1 MRHFKGVRYFI
12 FLLLYGALPITGCKQ
27 KPALPVLFEI
37 KDDKS
42 TGLHFANNL
51 TPTQDFNVFDY
62 MYFFNGAGVGAGDFN
77 NDGKIDL
84 FFAASQGD
92 NQLYLN
98 EGNLQFKN
106 VTKEAMIPEDGGWST
121 GVSVVDINND
131 GLLDI
136 YICRVGD
143 YEALHSRNQLLICQG
158 IDKNGV
164 PYYKDEAKEYGLDF
178 SGFSTQ
184 AVFFDYD
191 GDGDLDMYLLNHS
204 IHQNGTY
211 GVRNDLLNKAVT
223 GSGDHIFRNDGNGHF
238 TDVTKETGINSSIL
252 GYGLGITVA
261 DIDMDGYPDIYI
273 GNDFH
278 ENDYMYINQRN
289 GTFKDELNKKL
300 MHTSRY
306 TMGVDVADATNDGFP
321 EIISMDMLP
330 YDPYI
335 LKRSEGEDT
344 YDIFNL
350 KIGLGFNYQYTR
362 NNLQYNRR
370 NGMFSEV
377 GLYAGVAATDWSWSP
392 LWFDFDNDGLKD
404 LFVSNGIPRRMNDID
419 FIDFI
424 SNQEIQEKMRSPNKE
439 QKDLDLID
447 RSPQIK
453 IPNRFFKNNGEM
465 SFTDLGDRIGN
476 EKSTYSNGAVY
487 ADFDNDGDLDVVVNN
502 IDEPAMLYENK
513 SADNKSKAFVEIK
526 LKGPAQNINAVGSKI
541 IIYAND
547 GIRTYE
553 KFPVRGFLSSSEIP
567 IHIGLDKAKVDS
579 AFLIWPDNSYQSIKL
594 EPLDTIISFGYQKG
608 LPKFDYDKFKSFY
621 KNPTRPVEDITA
633 KTGIQ
638 YRHKENTFHEFDLEP
653 LMPHMLSTEGPGLT
667 VADFNHDGLDDVFIG
682 ASKNGKSA
690 VYLQQKSGKFL
701 KTVQPAF
708 ETDTGYE
715 YVASCAADINNDGFP
730 DLITANGGNEYSG
743 QNEHLRPRIFLN
755 DGKGNFNRDLSA
767 FDSIFVNA
775 VSIASMDINGDGFPD
790 LFIGGRSVPLKYG
803 QIPRS
808 YLLLNNGK
816 GKFIDVTDKLAPGL
830 SHIGFVTSSLWYDID
845 QDGQKDLLLSLEWG
859 GIVAFINHN
868 GSFVKK
874 ELTDKKGWWNFIL
887 PVDLDHNGK
896 IDLIVGNLGLNS
908 RLKASEKEPV
918 RLYYYDFDG
927 NGKKDQILSYYING
941 RELPFANKNELQ
953 KQIPSI
959 NKKFLYAADFAKA
972 SFTDIFPRED
982 LDKAD
987 VFTANYFS
995 NAVLMNRGDLKFDV
1009 VALPWEAQLS
1019 SYRDAVVIDAN
1030 HDSLPDILL
1039 VGNYYENNIQ
1049 MGRYDA
1055 DFGTILMNH
1064 GNGSF
1069 SSESLNGLQIRGE
1082 VRHIKKLNVEGR
1094 EAFILAR
1101 NNDSTMVIQFK
1112 N

>member
-1 MRHFKGVRYFI
+1 MRHSKGVRYCI
-12 FLLLYGALPITGCKQ
+12 FLLSYGLLLVTGCKQ
-27 KPALPVLFEI
+27 KPTLPVLFEI
-37 KDDKS
+37 KEENS
-42 TGLHFANNL
+42 TGLHFANKL

-77 NDGKIDL
+77 NDGKTDL

-98 EGNLQFKN
+98 EGNLTFKN

-136 YICRVGD
+136 YICRVGN
-143 YEALHSRNQLLICQG
+143 YESLHSRNQLLICQG

-211 GVRNDLLNKAVT
+211 GVRRDLLNKEVT
-223 GSGDHIFRNDGNGHF
+223 GSGDHIYRNDGNGHF

-289 GTFKDELNKKL
+289 GTFKDELNKRL

-306 TMGVDVADATNDGFP
+306 TMGVDVADVTNDGFP

-419 FIDFI
+419 FINFI
-424 SNQEIQEKMRSPNKE
+424 SNQEIQEKMRSPNQD

-453 IPNRFFKNNGEM
+453 IPNKFFKNIGDIK
-465 SFTDLGDRIGN
+465 FADLGDQIGN
-476 EKSTYSNGAVY
+476 DKSTFSNGAVY

-513 SADNKSKAFVEIK
+513 CADRKDKAYVEIK
-526 LKGPAQNINAVGSKI
+526 LKGSDQNINAIGSKI
-541 IIYAND
+541 IVYAND

-567 IHIGLDKAKVDS
+567 IHIGLDKTKVDS
-579 AFLIWPDNSYQSIKL
+579 AFLIWPDNSYQPIRL
-594 EPLDTIISFGYQKG
+594 EPLDTIISFSYQKG
-608 LPKFDYDKFKSFY
+608 LPKFDYDRL
-621 KNPTRPVEDITA
+621 KNYHKNLTRPVEDITA
-633 KTGIQ
+633 QTGIL
-638 YRHKENTFHEFDLEP
+638 YKHKENSFHEFDLEP
-653 LMPHMLSTEGPGLT
+653 LIPHMLSTEGPALT

-708 ETDTGYE
+708 ETDTNYE

-730 DLITANGGNEYSG
+730 DLVTANGGNEYSG
-743 QNEHLRPRIFLN
+743 NDDRLRPRIFLN
-755 DGKGNFNRDLSA
+755 DGKGNFKRDQGA
-767 FDSIFVNA
+767 FDSLFINSVCM
-775 VSIASMDINGDGFPD
+775 VSTDFNGDGYPD

-808 YLLLNNGK
+808 YLLLNDGK
-816 GKFIDVTDKLAPGL
+816 GKFVDVTDKLAPGL
-830 SHIGFVTSSLWYDID
+830 SDIGFVTNAIWFDID
-845 QDGQKDLLLSLEWG
+845 QDGQKDLILSLEWG

-874 ELTDKKGWWNFIL
+874 ELTDKKGWWNFIM

-927 NGKKDQILSYYING
+927 NGKKDQILSYYVNG
-941 RELPFANKNELQ
+941 RELPFANKDELQ
-953 KQIPSI
+953 KQMPSL

-972 SFTDIFPRED
+972 TFTDIFPQDD
-982 LDKAD
+982 LDKAE
-987 VFTANYFS
+987 VLTANYFS
-995 NAVLMNRGDLKFDV
+995 NAVLMNRGNLKFDI

-1030 HDSLPDILL
+1030 HDSLPDILI
-1039 VGNYYENNIQ
+1039 VGNYYENNVQ

-1055 DFGTILMNH
+1055 DFGTVLLNH

-1069 SSESLNGLQIRGE
+1069 STESLKGLPIRGE
-1082 VRHIKKLNVEGR
+1082 VRHIKKINIEGKD
-1094 EAFILAR
+1094 AYILAR

-1112 N
+1112 D